1 MRATNNDR
9 KVSGLL
15 AYRVKKLLR
24 RAANW
29 LMLVGLVVIL
39 ITLVKS
45 GWISPLL
52 PEDAGP
58 TELTVYDRMT
68 LIEKSDFQCNAPI
81 SSVFATSSYD
91 PGWQWG
97 PAKGGQAYV
106 IFEVVGDFDLCIWA
120 QDYTLNIDAD
130 RNLVV
135 DVERIDVRRPRIDL
149 NPRVFNGV
157 EYQTFRLV
165 SADGKQLANAN
176 IDREAIQNVFR
187 GTDSTYVDQMQKMLL
202 VFGANQLTKTTCFPQ
217 AIEVMRQGVYEHFMA
232 LKPLVGFEDVVV
244 NLPDDVSVPA
254 DIEYIDSGDIEL
266 EVIGEETCYVN

>member
-1 MRATNNDR
+1 
-9 KVSGLL
+9 
-15 AYRVKKLLR
+15 
-24 RAANW
+24 
-29 LMLVGLVVIL
+29 MLVGLVIVL
-39 ITLVKS
+39 LAFVKS

-58 TELTVYDRMT
+58 TELTAYDRMS
-68 LIEKSDFQCNAPI
+68 LIEKADFQCSAPVT
-81 SSVFATSSYD
+81 SVFATSSYD

-120 QDYTLNIDAD
+120 QDYTLDIDAD
-130 RNLVV
+130 GNLVV

-149 NPRVFNGV
+149 NPRMFNGV

-165 SADGKQLANAN
+165 SADGKQLADAN
-176 IDREAIQNVFR
+176 IDRVLKEAIQNVFR

-232 LKPLVGFEDVVV
+232 LKLLVGFEDVVV
-244 NLPDDVSVPA
+244 TLPDDVSVPT

-266 EVIGEETCYVN
+266 KVIGEETCYVN